1 MIFLDKHNI
10 LYMCTKWVWPARL
23 TANHHETSC
32 PSYRDTCLLVCF
44 VFEASFSSAAERLL
58 EYAAISTTV
67 LHVVVCLIS
76 LFHAHAQCCC
86 SAYVTGYWGQWTAKL
101 ALCTEF
107 GRWPTV
113 IFIPGY
119 AAETSAIPFLFSST
133 LKWFTFIS
141 NFFFRTA
148 KKKPWTIAFG
158 FSQI

>member
-44 VFEASFSSAAERLL
+44 VLKHHSLL
-58 EYAAISTTV
+58 RQNVFLNTHAIFRTV

-86 SAYVTGYWGQWTAKL
+86 SAYVTGYWGQWMAKL

-113 IFIPGY
+113 IFIPGRGRPLINIQREQLCFLIEEGFRINDI
-119 AAETSAIPFLFSST
+119 AAIFSCSR
-133 LKWFTFIS
+133 
-141 NFFFRTA
+141 RT
-148 KKKPWTIAFG
+148 IERR
-158 FSQI
+158 

>member
-1 MIFLDKHNI
+1 
-10 LYMCTKWVWPARL
+10 MCTKWVWPARP

-44 VFEASFSSAAERLL
+44 VFEASLSAAAERLL

-113 IFIPGY
+113 ILIPGRSVDAY
-119 AAETSAIPFLFSST
+119 LSHETPSRPCTCICLCFHVMQTNITYYYIFLPHT
-133 LKWFTFIS
+133 TC
-141 NFFFRTA
+141 T
-148 KKKPWTIAFG
+148 
-158 FSQI
+158 